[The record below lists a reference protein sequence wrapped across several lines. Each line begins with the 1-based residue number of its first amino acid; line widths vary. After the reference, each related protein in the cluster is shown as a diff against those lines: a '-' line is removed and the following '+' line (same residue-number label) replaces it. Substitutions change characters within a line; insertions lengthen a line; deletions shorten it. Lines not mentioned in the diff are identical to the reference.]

1 MQLVACVQWSTEMT
15 HTPLLI
21 DRMQLASGSMETWT
35 LNDPASRNA
44 LSEAMVDGLIA
55 ACERAETDADLRG
68 VVLRGAGGHF
78 CAGGSL
84 GGFAKT
90 IGQPL
95 AASEADPLVPLNRRF
110 GALLQALCALP
121 QWLVVAVE
129 GAAMGGGFGL
139 VCCADHV
146 LAHTIAQFAT
156 PAVTLGIV
164 PAQIAPFVVR
174 RLGPSAARRC
184 LLTGERWD
192 AAKAQI
198 AGLVDE
204 VVSGDMEAAVQATIA
219 RHAAAAPQAVAATKR
234 LLLAQAETPLPAL
247 LDEAAIAFSQ
257 ALRGPEAPQ
266 GLAAFAARKAPPWS
280 AKP

>member
-1 MQLVACVQWSTEMT
+1 MPAGML
-15 HTPLLI
+15 
-21 DRMQLASGSMETWT
+21 GS
-35 LNDPASRNA
+35 
-44 LSEAMVDGLIA
+44 
-55 ACERAETDADLRG
+55 

-84 GGFAKT
+84 GGFART

-95 AASEADPLVPLNRRF
+95 TAGEADPLVPLNRRF
-110 GALLQALCALP
+110 GALLQALCTLP

-146 LAHTIAQFAT
+146 LAHTGAQFGT
-156 PAVTLGIV
+156 PEVKLGIV

-174 RLGPSAARRC
+174 RLGSAAARRC

-192 AAKAQI
+192 AAA
-198 AGLVDE
+198 ALRFGLVDE
-204 VVSGDMEAAVQATIA
+204 VVTGDMDAAVQAAIA
-219 RHAAAAPQAVAATKR
+219 HHAVAAPQAVAATKR
-234 LLLAQAETPLPAL
+234 LLLAQPEMPLPAL
-247 LDEAAIAFSQ
+247 LDDAAVAFAQ

-266 GLAAFAARKAPPWS
+266 GLAAFAARYTPPWS
-280 AKP
+280 ANS

>member
-1 MQLVACVQWSTEMT
+1 MANS
-15 HTPLLI
+15 LLI
-21 DRMQLASGSMETWT
+21 NRAPLASGCVETWT

-55 ACERAETDADLRG
+55 ACERATADTDLRG
-68 VVLRGAGGHF
+68 VVLRGAGGNF

-95 AASEADPLVPLNRRF
+95 AAGEADPLVPLNRRF
-110 GALLQALCALP
+110 GELLQALCALP
-121 QWLVVAVE
+121 QWLIVAAE

-139 VCCADHV
+139 VCCADRV
-146 LAHTIAQFAT
+146 LAYTSAQFAT
-156 PAVTLGIV
+156 PEVTLGIV

-174 RLGPSAARRC
+174 RLGPAAARRC

-192 AAKAQI
+192 PFSAERF
-198 AGLVDE
+198 GLVDE
-204 VVSGDMEAAVQATIA
+204 VVPGDMDAAVQAAIA

-234 LLLAQAETPLPAL
+234 LLLAQPDTPLPAL
-247 LDEAAIAFSQ
+247 LDDAAMAFAQ
-257 ALRGPEAPQ
+257 ALRGMEAPL

-280 AKP
+280 VKS

>member
-1 MQLVACVQWSTEMT
+1 MADS
-15 HTPLLI
+15 LLI
-21 DRMQLASGSMETWT
+21 ERAPLASGSVETWT

-44 LSEAMVDGLIA
+44 LSEAMVDGLIV
-55 ACERAETDADLRG
+55 ACEQAGADFDLRG

-95 AASEADPLVPLNRRF
+95 AAGEADPLVPLNRRF

-121 QWLVVAVE
+121 QWFIVAVE

-146 LAHTIAQFAT
+146 LAHANAQFAT
-156 PAVTLGIV
+156 PEVTLGIV

-174 RLGPSAARRC
+174 RLGPTAARRC

-192 AAKAQI
+192 AIAAQRL
-198 AGLVDE
+198 GLVDE
-204 VVSGDMEAAVQATIA
+204 VVAADMEAAVQTAIA

-234 LLLAQAETPLPAL
+234 LLLAQPDTPLPAL
-247 LDEAAIAFSQ
+247 LDEAAMTFAQ
-257 ALRGPEAPQ
+257 ALRGPEAHQ

-280 AKP
+280 ANS

>member
-1 MQLVACVQWSTEMT
+1 M
-15 HTPLLI
+15 PLQI
-21 DRMQLASGSMETWT
+21 TRAPLASGSVETWT

-44 LSEAMVDGLIA
+44 LSEPMVDALLD
-55 ACERAETDADLRG
+55 ACERAAADADLRG

-95 AASEADPLVPLNRRF
+95 AAGESDPLIPLNRRF

-121 QWLVVAVE
+121 QWFIVAVE
-129 GAAMGGGFGL
+129 GSSMGGGFGL
-139 VCCADHV
+139 VCCADRV
-146 LAHTIAQFAT
+146 LAHPSAQFAT
-156 PAVTLGIV
+156 PEVTLGIV

-174 RLGPSAARRC
+174 RLGPAAARRC

-192 AAKAQI
+192 AATAQR

-204 VVSGDMEAAVQATIA
+204 VVAGDMEAAVQAAIA

-234 LLLAQAETPLPAL
+234 LLLGHTDRPLPTL
-247 LDEAAIAFSQ
+247 LDEAAVAFAQ
-257 ALRGPEAPQ
+257 ALRGPETSQ
-266 GLAAFAARKAPPWS
+266 GLAAFAAREAPPWS
-280 AKP
+280 VNP

>member
-95 AASEADPLVPLNRRF
+95 AAGEADPLVPLNRRF

-121 QWLVVAVE
+121 QWLIVAVE

-139 VCCADHV
+139 VCCADRV
-146 LAHTIAQFAT
+146 LAHPSAQFAT
-156 PAVTLGIV
+156 PEVTLGIV
-164 PAQIAPFVVR
+164 PAQVAPFVVR

-192 AAKAQI
+192 AVGAQRL
-198 AGLVDE
+198 GLVDD
-204 VVSGDMEAAVQATIA
+204 VVEGDMDAAVRAAIA

-234 LLLAQAETPLPAL
+234 LLLTQPDKPLPAL
-247 LDEAAIAFSQ
+247 LDDAALAFAQ

-280 AKP
+280 ANS

>member
-1 MQLVACVQWSTEMT
+1 MPDT
-15 HTPLLI
+15 LLI
-21 DRMQLASGSMETWT
+21 TRAPLGAGLAFETWT
-35 LNDPASRNA
+35 LNDLASRNA
-44 LSEAMVDGLIA
+44 LTDAMVDALLN
-55 ACERAETDADLRG
+55 ACTRAHNEGALRG

-95 AASEADPLVPLNRRF
+95 AAGAADPLVLLNRRF

-146 LAHTIAQFAT
+146 LAHAGAQFAT
-156 PAVTLGIV
+156 PEVTLGIV

-174 RLGPSAARRC
+174 RLGPAAARRC

-192 AAKAQI
+192 AATAQS

-204 VVSGDMEAAVQATIA
+204 VVAGGMEAAVQTAIA

-234 LLLAQAETPLPAL
+234 LLLAHPETPLPTL
-247 LDEAAIAFSQ
+247 LDDAAIAFAQ

-266 GLAAFAARKAPPWS
+266 GLAAFAARKAPSWS

>member
-1 MQLVACVQWSTEMT
+1 MPA
-15 HTPLLI
+15 LLI
-21 DRMQLASGSMETWT
+21 ARVPLASGFCAETWT

-44 LSEAMVDGLIA
+44 LTDSMVDALLD
-55 ACERAETDADLRG
+55 ACTRARNDGALRG

-95 AASEADPLVPLNRRF
+95 DAGVPDPLVPLNRRF
-110 GALLQALCALP
+110 GTLLQALCALP

-129 GAAMGGGFGL
+129 GAAMGGGLGL
-139 VCCADHV
+139 ACCGDLV
-146 LAHTIAQFAT
+146 LADTGAQFGA
-156 PAVTLGIV
+156 PEVTLGLV

-174 RLGPSAARRC
+174 RLGPSTARRW
-184 LLTGERWD
+184 LLSGERSS
-192 AAKAQI
+192 AAAAQQ

-204 VVSGDMEAAVQATIA
+204 VIDGPMDAAVLAAMQRLAAT
-219 RHAAAAPQAVAATKR
+219 APQAVAATKH
-234 LLLAQAETPLPAL
+234 LLLQVQEALPLPAL
-247 LDEAAIAFSQ
+247 LDDAAHLFAR

-280 AKP
+280 ASA

>member
-1 MQLVACVQWSTEMT
+1 MADA
-15 HTPLLI
+15 LLI
-21 DRMQLASGSMETWT
+21 TRVPLARGSVETWT

-44 LSEAMVDGLIA
+44 LSELLVDALLA
-55 ACERAETDADLRG
+55 ACERAQADADLRG

-95 AASEADPLVPLNRRF
+95 AAGEADPLMPLNRRF

-121 QWLVVAVE
+121 QWLVAAVE
-129 GAAMGGGFGL
+129 GAAMGGGLGL
-139 VCCADHV
+139 VCCADRV
-146 LAHTIAQFAT
+146 LAQAGAQFGT
-156 PAVTLGIV
+156 PEVTLGIV

-174 RLGPSAARRC
+174 RMGPANARRW
-184 LLTGERWD
+184 LLSGERFD
-192 AAKAQI
+192 AAAAQR

-204 VVSGDMEAAVQATIA
+204 VIDGDMDAAVQGAIA
-219 RHAAAAPQAVAATKR
+219 RHATAAPQAVAATKR
-234 LLLAQAETPLPAL
+234 LLLAEPETPLPAL
-247 LDEAAIAFSQ
+247 LDDAALAFAQ

-266 GLAAFAARKAPPWS
+266 GLAAFAARHAPPWS
-280 AKP
+280 AQP